1 MRRRDGEGIANDRQA
16 ELRDRTRGKHVL
28 HEPQRQQEERRQHG
42 KVTQR
47 RRKLVAR
54 WNEAL
59 DLESQRWE
67 RHGSDERVVESE
79 RACVHTRSRT
89 ASESNARQAGTRRS
103 NETNERNKSNV
114 VPHSSSL
121 VGRCIVDRQSMCEPA
136 CLLLILMYT

>member
-59 DLESQRWE
+59 DLESQR
-67 RHGSDERVVESE
+67 
-79 RACVHTRSRT
+79 
-89 ASESNARQAGTRRS
+89 
-103 NETNERNKSNV
+103 
-114 VPHSSSL
+114 
-121 VGRCIVDRQSMCEPA
+121 
-136 CLLLILMYT
+136 